1 MANNC
6 AALHDSH
13 SVSIYSVT
21 WLTSTIQ
28 FLTNGG
34 FPYLFIYMVPTYAS
48 FLLEALHVKVLRLS
62 KLQLTHTLILTSA
75 WHADYAVCK
84 GLNIN
89 YFGI

>member
-1 MANNC
+1 MALLRYIQVTQHRRPGSLPDPSGPLS
-6 AALHDSH
+6 AL
-13 SVSIYSVT
+13 YLRRQLKKRMQQ
-21 WLTSTIQ
+21 LT
-28 FLTNGG
+28 F
-34 FPYLFIYMVPTYAS
+34 
-48 FLLEALHVKVLRLS
+48 EALHVKVLRLS